1 MVIIALILAGCS
13 AEKNTGASR
22 FYNSLISRYNIWFN
36 GNEAYKAGVKKVR
49 ESHRDDYSDL
59 LPVFEYSDA
68 ESARMANSDMERAVQ
83 KASKVIALH
92 SITAKP
98 EEKNRRNA
106 SSRSEEFYNR
116 REFNEW
122 VDDSYLLM
130 GKAQFYLKNF
140 MAARSSLSFAVS
152 IATDR
157 DLVTE
162 AGIWM
167 ARIQTEEGNYTEAL
181 RVLQEVTASPESLSR
196 QMKAMY
202 YSTRA
207 DIILRQKKYNEA
219 LEPLTAAT

>member
-106 SSRSEEFYNR
+106 SSGVRSFTTGGNSM
-116 REFNEW
+116 NG
-122 VDDSYLLM
+122 LM
-130 GKAQFYLKNF
+130 TPTCLWAR
-140 MAARSSLSFAVS
+140 RSS
-152 IATDR
+152 T
-157 DLVTE
+157 
-162 AGIWM
+162 
-167 ARIQTEEGNYTEAL
+167 
-181 RVLQEVTASPESLSR
+181 
-196 QMKAMY
+196 
-202 YSTRA
+202 
-207 DIILRQKKYNEA
+207 
-219 LEPLTAAT
+219 